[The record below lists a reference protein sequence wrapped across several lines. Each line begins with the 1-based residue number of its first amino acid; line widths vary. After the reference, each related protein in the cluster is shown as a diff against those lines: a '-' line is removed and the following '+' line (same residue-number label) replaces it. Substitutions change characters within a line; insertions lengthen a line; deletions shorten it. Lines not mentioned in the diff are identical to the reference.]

1 LFADNNVVVF
11 YDKEYDD
18 TPYALLDNYKDQR
31 GKYSDLERVLE
42 KILVVNHGCPRISP
56 FS

>member
-31 GKYSDLERVLE
+31 GKYSDLEFKVLE
-42 KILVVNHGCPRISP
+42 KLVVNHGCGISP

>member
-1 LFADNNVVVF
+1 LDNNVVVF

-31 GKYSDLERVLE
+31 GKYGSGVQRVLE
-42 KILVVNHGCPRISP
+42 KYWLITAAPRISP